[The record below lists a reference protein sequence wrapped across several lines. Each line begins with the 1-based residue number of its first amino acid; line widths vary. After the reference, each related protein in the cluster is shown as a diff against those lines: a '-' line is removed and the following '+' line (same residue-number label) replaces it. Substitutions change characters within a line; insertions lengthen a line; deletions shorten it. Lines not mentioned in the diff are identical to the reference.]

1 MIIVAPSHTRAQS
14 AHYTRAPSYNII
26 VIGRRVRCGPEREA
40 PEQALIT
47 TTACYD
53 NNNNNSYNDNNNNI
67 ACTYGYCSVYDRL
80 RFGAPKTFAFAND
93 VIINTF
99 SVRDVVA
106 AKIFRTVAVRS
117 QRPTRRV
124 RGVTFR
130 PSRSIPGPRSSGI

>member
-14 AHYTRAPSYNII
+14 AHYTYTRAPSYNII

-53 NNNNNSYNDNNNNI
+53 NNNNNNYNDNNI

-80 RFGAPKTFAFAND
+80 TVRCAEDLCVRERCYYQHVFG
-93 VIINTF
+93 
-99 SVRDVVA
+99 
-106 AKIFRTVAVRS
+106 
-117 QRPTRRV
+117 TRRC
-124 RGVTFR
+124 RR
-130 PSRSIPGPRSSGI
+130 ENIPYRRR